1 MREYIQMQTCEANR
15 NGLLSES
22 MRQYAELQMESM
34 RQYTELQMESMRQY
48 AELQMESTRQ
58 YAELQ
63 LLDYAATSGSSND
76 VFSPPCGF
84 RCVCL
89 KR

>member
-1 MREYIQMQTCEANR
+1 MQACEANR

-22 MRQYAELQMESM
+22 MRQYAELQMES
-34 RQYTELQMESMRQY
+34 TRQY

-63 LLDYAATSGSSND
+63 YLTMRQYADRAMTYTRHPA
-76 VFSPPCGF
+76 VFAV
-84 RCVCL
+84 RT
-89 KR
+89 